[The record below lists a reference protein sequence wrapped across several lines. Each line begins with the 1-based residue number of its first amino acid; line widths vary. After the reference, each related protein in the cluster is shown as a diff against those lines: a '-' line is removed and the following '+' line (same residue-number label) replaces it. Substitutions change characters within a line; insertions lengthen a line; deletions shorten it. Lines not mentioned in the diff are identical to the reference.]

1 MSPTLSAKISAERA
15 KQIVEKAA
23 QEANDVL
30 QAAQSDPLKKP
41 KQMKPAVKEE
51 VAKIVESGD
60 PSKVVQYI
68 KGNKKDFISGVYMS
82 WFMKEI
88 RSQLEGGPASAP
100 SAAGAAAPKEEKKK
114 AAPSQVPKTSSKVL
128 SKTGSKNAKTGS
140 KNAAASAKVAEKNA
154 SAAAEALEAAE
165 LTQVRNAAASG
176 QKHSLDTSS
185 DAGLCSF
192 EAQAL
197 AFPNAAAVA
206 GGPEKRKRQKQHA
219 SPSEAAD
226 HESASEAEEER
237 HAKKTSTT
245 CTSGS
250 HKDVG
255 TLQSPFR
262 GGEAKADD
270 SKTAMHT
277 EAISSLQEMTAQE
290 MICNGQCNPLD
301 GFCLSCKSVAL
312 DAAVSPPH

>member
-1 MSPTLSAKISAERA
+1 MSPTLSAKTAAVSSERA

-41 KQMKPAVKEE
+41 KQMKAAVKEE

-88 RSQLEGGPASAP
+88 RSQLEGGPASAS
-100 SAAGAAAPKEEKKK
+100 SAAGAGAAAPKEEKKK
-114 AAPSQVPKTSSKVL
+114 AAPSKVPKTSSKVV
-128 SKTGSKNAKTGS
+128 SKDAAKTGS
-140 KNAAASAKVAEKNA
+140 KNAAASAKVAEKKA
-154 SAAAEALEAAE
+154 SVAAEALEAA
-165 LTQVRNAAASG
+165 
-176 QKHSLDTSS
+176 
-185 DAGLCSF
+185 
-192 EAQAL
+192 QAESKI
-197 AFPNAAAVA
+197 A

-226 HESASEAEEER
+226 DESASEAEEER
-237 HAKKTSTT
+237 PAKKTSTTT

-262 GGEAKADD
+262 GDEEKDDD
-270 SKTAMHT
+270 SKTAM
-277 EAISSLQEMTAQE
+277 
-290 MICNGQCNPLD
+290 
-301 GFCLSCKSVAL
+301 
-312 DAAVSPPH
+312 DAAASSPH

>member
-88 RSQLEGGPASAP
+88 RSQLEGGPASAL

-128 SKTGSKNAKTGS
+128 SKDAAKKGS
-140 KNAAASAKVAEKNA
+140 KNAAASAKVAEKNS
-154 SAAAEALEAAE
+154 SAAAEALG
-165 LTQVRNAAASG
+165 S
-176 QKHSLDTSS
+176 
-185 DAGLCSF
+185 
-192 EAQAL
+192 AQAESKI
-197 AFPNAAAVA
+197 A

-237 HAKKTSTT
+237 PAKKTSTT

-250 HKDVG
+250 HKDVE

-262 GGEAKADD
+262 GGEEKDEEKDDD
-270 SKTAMHT
+270 SKTAT
-277 EAISSLQEMTAQE
+277 DAEALNRLQEMTKGDA
-290 MICNGQCNPLD
+290 M
-301 GFCLSCKSVAL
+301 
-312 DAAVSPPH
+312 DAAASPPH

>member
-1 MSPTLSAKISAERA
+1 MSPTLSAKISAVSAERA

-30 QAAQSDPLKKP
+30 QAAQSDPMKKP
-41 KQMKPAVKEE
+41 KQMKTAVKEE

-88 RSQLEGGPASAP
+88 RSQLEGGLAPAS
-100 SAAGAAAPKEEKKK
+100 SAAGAAAPKEEKK
-114 AAPSQVPKTSSKVL
+114 AAPSQVPEASAKVL
-128 SKTGSKNAKTGS
+128 SKDAAKTGT
-140 KNAAASAKVAEKNA
+140 KKAAASAKVAEKNA
-154 SAAAEALEAAE
+154 SAAAEALEAA
-165 LTQVRNAAASG
+165 
-176 QKHSLDTSS
+176 
-185 DAGLCSF
+185 
-192 EAQAL
+192 QAESKI
-197 AFPNAAAVA
+197 A

-219 SPSEAAD
+219 SPSEAED

-237 HAKKTSTT
+237 PAKKTSTT

-250 HKDVG
+250 HMDVG

-262 GGEAKADD
+262 GDEEKDEKDDD
-270 SKTAMHT
+270 SKTAIHA
-277 EAISSLQEMTAQE
+277 EAQ
-290 MICNGQCNPLD
+290 
-301 GFCLSCKSVAL
+301 K
-312 DAAVSPPH
+312 

>member
-1 MSPTLSAKISAERA
+1 MAPTLSAKISAERA
-15 KQIVEKAA
+15 KQIVDKAA
-23 QEANDVL
+23 QEASDVL
-30 QAAQSDPLKKP
+30 QASQSDTLKKP
-41 KQMKPAVKEE
+41 KEMKPAVKEE

-88 RSQLEGGPASAP
+88 RSQIERGPASAS
-100 SAAGAAAPKEEKKK
+100 SAAGVAAPKEEKKK
-114 AAPSQVPKTSSKVL
+114 AAPSRVPKTSSKVL

-154 SAAAEALEAAE
+154 SAAAEALEAA
-165 LTQVRNAAASG
+165 
-176 QKHSLDTSS
+176 
-185 DAGLCSF
+185 
-192 EAQAL
+192 QAESTI
-197 AFPNAAAVA
+197 A

-237 HAKKTSTT
+237 PAKKTSTT

-301 GFCLSCKSVAL
+301 GFCLSCKTAAL
-312 DAAVSPPH
+312 DAAASPPH